1 MMKAPKYLD
10 FILFSLVAA
19 LFLLP
24 VLVEAQDFEGGITA
38 GFASSQVA
46 GDGYAG
52 FNKAGVSGGF
62 FVRLP
67 IAVRSGLQM
76 ELSYIQKGS
85 RYNEKADQPLLQQYV
100 LRLNYVQLPLLYQ
113 YDIGKLRLEAGL
125 SLDFLIGKFE
135 EKNYLENTL
144 NDWRK
149 LTFNTVFGVQY
160 RFTQNWALGL
170 RTINSINS
178 IRKNSVE
185 GNVKRYGN
193 TFGAFNDVLQMS
205 LFYQF

>member
-1 MMKAPKYLD
+1 MKKRKLLFTGLFAVLMALIMVPYL
-10 FILFSLVAA
+10 VK
-19 LFLLP
+19 
-24 VLVEAQDFEGGITA
+24 AQDFQGGVTA

-52 FNKAGVSGGF
+52 FNKAGVAGGF

-67 IAVRSGLQM
+67 IDQKSGLQM
-76 ELSYIQKGS
+76 ELAFIQKGS
-85 RYNEKADQPLLQQYV
+85 RYNEKPDQPLLQQYV
-100 LRLNYVQLPLLYQ
+100 LRLNYVQLPLVYQ

-125 SLDFLIGKFE
+125 SIDFLVAKYE

-149 LTFNTVFGVQY
+149 LTVNTVIGVQY
-160 RFTQNWALGL
+160 LFDDHWSIGL
-170 RTINSINS
+170 RTVNSVNS

-185 GNVKRYGN
+185 GNVKRYGSA
-193 TFGAFNDVLQMS
+193 FGAFNDVLQ
-205 LFYQF
+205 LAAYYQF

>member
-1 MMKAPKYLD
+1 MKAPKYFD
-10 FILFSLVAA
+10 FFLLA
-19 LFLLP
+19 LFVTMVLSP
-24 VLVEAQDFEGGITA
+24 VLLKSQDFEGGITA

-52 FNKAGVSGGF
+52 FNKAGVFGGF

-67 IAVRSGLQM
+67 IAEQSGLQM
-76 ELSYIQKGS
+76 ELAYIQKGS

-100 LRLNYVQLPLLYQ
+100 LRLNYVHLPVIYQ

-125 SLDFLIGKFE
+125 SVDFLVGKFE

-149 LTFNTVFGVQY
+149 LTFNTVFGAQY
-160 RFTQNWALGL
+160 RFTQNWAIGL

-193 TFGAFNDVLQMS
+193 TFGAFNDVLQLS
-205 LFYQF
+205 LFYQL